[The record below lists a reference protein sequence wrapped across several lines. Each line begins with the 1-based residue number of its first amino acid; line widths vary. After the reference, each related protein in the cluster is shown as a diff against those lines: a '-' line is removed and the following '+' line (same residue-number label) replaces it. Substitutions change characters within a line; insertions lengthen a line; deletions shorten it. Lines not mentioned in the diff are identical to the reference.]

1 MMFQK
6 IIGTCC
12 QVDPSKLPVL
22 PPRRFES
29 IPDETMF
36 GKQVRIKTSRIEDQK
51 PFLRNRMILLGIMAF
66 IVVYFQFKEPKK
78 IKS

>member
-6 IIGTCC
+6 IISTCC

-36 GKQVRIKTSRIEDQK
+36 GKHVRITAYRIEERK
-51 PFLRNRMILLGIMAF
+51 PVFRNRIILLGIMAL
-66 IVVYFQFKEPKK
+66 IVMYFQRKGTKK
-78 IKS
+78 